1 MSINQKDIGM
11 RVKSLRKTKG
21 LTQAKLAEDCF
32 LGEDTIGDIERGAK
46 SFTLQNL
53 SIIADYFNV
62 SYDYLI
68 KGKDDDGRLIR
79 LPEDLSQDKI
89 DEIEAVIAVLCR
101 K

>member
-1 MSINQKDIGM
+1 M
-11 RVKSLRKTKG
+11 G
-21 LTQAKLAEDCF
+21 LNNLDDSK
-32 LGEDTIGDIERGAK
+32 EDTIGDIERGTK